1 MDREAPNGGYVSPA
15 WRYLATIAAARD
27 FGLGHNEI
35 QAIVRQFPTPR
46 PSEELVDALAEAILA
61 PGWVI

>member
-1 MDREAPNGGYVSPA
+1 MDREVPDSGYASPA

-27 FGLGHNEI
+27 FGLGQSEI
-35 QAIVRQFPTPR
+35 QAIVRRFRTPR

-61 PGWVI
+61 HGRAI